1 MSYNGNTAEVVS
13 SAEEKKAIIPTVSLP
28 KKEIE
33 RLNQFLLLKAGS
45 CTSRKIDS
53 TTILMH
59 TCGSNYNFKEVNI
72 DYEVDRI
79 GFKPND
85 LVKFPDSEGGGIA
98 LFIGVSSDYKEA
110 FFLHE
115 KSPQGL
121 IYWPGLNT
129 VEQFA
134 EKGFAKISISAD

>member
-1 MSYNGNTAEVVS
+1 MNNGNIAEVS
-13 SAEEKKAIIPTVSLP
+13 SAEEKTQVVIPTVSLP

-72 DYEVDRI
+72 SYEVDRI
-79 GFKPND
+79 GFKPNE
-85 LVKFPDSEGGGIA
+85 LVRFPESEGGGIA
-98 LFIGVSSDYKEA
+98 LCIGVSLNYQEV

-129 VEQFA
+129 TKQFA